1 MSSKKPHGE
10 LQGKGYLRHFKS
22 LSVGKAQQDTCS
34 SLVPPRTRF
43 HLLLVLR
50 GQPTAP
56 KLNKL
61 LGKMALRKIRM
72 PEVLDIKQRATQ
84 LEQTSYQLSSCLW
97 LDLGKKSLSWAK
109 WQALLF
115 LSIFCPLASGTL
127 KFHCCVTRSCFV
139 VSQSRNL
146 DCFVHSLPC
155 GILKRALEIAGCHG
169 DLNTHHQA
177 NCWRQRQD
185 LCPRAVE
192 LMFACC
198 DSWA

>member
-1 MSSKKPHGE
+1 
-10 LQGKGYLRHFKS
+10 
-22 LSVGKAQQDTCS
+22 
-34 SLVPPRTRF
+34 
-43 HLLLVLR
+43 
-50 GQPTAP
+50 
-56 KLNKL
+56 
-61 LGKMALRKIRM
+61 MALRKIRM

-127 KFHCCVTRSCFV
+127 RFHCCVTRSCFV
-139 VSQSRNL
+139 FSQSRNL

-155 GILKRALEIAGCHG
+155 GILKRALEIAGCHR

-198 DSWA
+198 DSWAWIHAPRAASWHGREDFGMAFVILWARWQSQPSSSGVYRKHH

>member
-1 MSSKKPHGE
+1 
-10 LQGKGYLRHFKS
+10 
-22 LSVGKAQQDTCS
+22 
-34 SLVPPRTRF
+34 
-43 HLLLVLR
+43 
-50 GQPTAP
+50 
-56 KLNKL
+56 
-61 LGKMALRKIRM
+61 M

-198 DSWA
+198 DSWHQIRNGPQNCWKPGMNSRTQSCQLTWQGRFWDGLCHPLSSVTVTA